1 MKFKFSNSGFSLVEV
16 LIVLLLL
23 SGAFIILL
31 QALNTGKFMN
41 AKAEVLTQQAVLLN
55 NTIQEIRSRRFD
67 ENTTAPWSSS
77 LGSDNPTD
85 TYLSFDG
92 GNDYVNIPSFVAP
105 GGSSSRT
112 LTAWIKRGNGS
123 SSYETVAGWGNDLWN
138 NLFDIAVKNNA
149 LFFHGYGGD
158 FGGSITVNK
167 DIWHFITVTYDANTV
182 KLYVDGV
189 ADISQSRTLNTST
202 GNFKIGKQPD
212 FPGQWFEGLIAEV
225 SVWNIALTLSQIQS
239 YMTTSPTGSETGLVG
254 YWKMDEGTGSSSAID
269 HSGNGNNGTIYGASW
284 QTIQSSSENSILT
297 WDDIDDF
304 NGYVISEIPN
314 YPAFGCAIKVDYV
327 EASSGFHSAVTGP
340 SDFKR
345 VMVEINHKTL
355 PALRDTFIV
364 SPGL

>member
-16 LIVLLLL
+16 LIVLILL
-23 SGAFIILL
+23 SGGFMILL

-55 NTIQEIRSRRFD
+55 NKIQEIRSRRFD
-67 ENTTAPWSSS
+67 EKTASPWSTTLASETT
-77 LGSDNPTD
+77 TD
-85 TYLSFDG
+85 AYLSFDG
-92 GNDYVNIPSFVAP
+92 ENDYVNIPSFVAP

-123 SSYETVAGWGNDLWN
+123 SSYETVAGWGNDSWN

-189 ADISQSRTLNTST
+189 ADISQSRTLNTIT
-202 GNFKIGKQPD
+202 GKFKIGKQPD
-212 FPGQWFEGLIAEV
+212 YNGQWFEGLIAEV

-254 YWKMDEGTGSSSAID
+254 YWEMDEGTGSSAID
-269 HSGNGNNGTIYGASW
+269 HSGNGNNGTINGASW

-304 NGYVISEIPN
+304 NQYSISEIPN

>member
-1 MKFKFSNSGFSLVEV
+1 MKNSSPNSGFTLVEV
-16 LIVLLLL
+16 MIALLLL
-23 SGAFIILL
+23 SCGFIILL
-31 QALNTGKFMN
+31 QALNTGNVMRTKS
-41 AKAEVLTQQAVLLN
+41 ELLTQQSVLMN
-55 NTIQEIRSRRFD
+55 DKIQEIRSRRFD
-67 ENTTAPWSSS
+67 EKTASPWSTTLASETTA
-77 LGSDNPTD
+77 DA
-85 TYLSFDG
+85 YLSFDG

-123 SSYETVAGWGNDLWN
+123 SSYETVAGWGNDSWN
-138 NLFDIAVKNNA
+138 NLFDIAVKNNT

-189 ADISQSRTLNTST
+189 ADISQGRTLNTST
-202 GNFKIGKQPD
+202 GKFKIGKQPD
-212 FPGQWFEGLIAEV
+212 YNSQWFEGLIAEV
-225 SVWNIALTLSQIQS
+225 SVWNIALTQSQIQS

-254 YWKMDEGTGSSSAID
+254 YWDFNEGTGTTLTDQTS
-269 HSGNGNNGTIYGASW
+269 NGNNGTINGASW

-304 NGYVISEIPN
+304 NQYSISEIPN
-314 YPAFGCAIKVDYV
+314 YPAFGCSIKVDYV
-327 EASSGFHSAVTGP
+327 EASSGFHTAVTGP
-340 SDFKR
+340 TDYKR
-345 VMVEINHKTL
+345 VMVEINHKTIQ
-355 PALRDTFIV
+355 ALRDTFIV